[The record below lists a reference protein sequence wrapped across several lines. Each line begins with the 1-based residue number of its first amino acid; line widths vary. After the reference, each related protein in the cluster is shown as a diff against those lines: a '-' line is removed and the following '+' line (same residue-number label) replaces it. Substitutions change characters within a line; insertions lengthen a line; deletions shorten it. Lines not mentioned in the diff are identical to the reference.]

1 MTDKGK
7 PWILCGCACALL
19 AVTAAAVF
27 MREPGYVAQR
37 PQSGMVSS
45 PSKTTTHGK
54 RININTA
61 DEEEWMQLP
70 GIGKTVA
77 QAIIAYREQHG
88 RFQYIE
94 QLMLVDGIGEKRF
107 AQIRDYLAID

>member
-54 RININTA
+54 RININT
-61 DEEEWMQLP
+61 